1 VTDGP
6 RLEKVEAMTYPVV
19 HWEIGGRDAAALREF
34 YHKAFGWDLTDA
46 GPNYTL
52 VAPAD
57 GGLGG
62 GIMQLPEGTP
72 PYETFYVQVDDLDAA
87 LAELQL
93 LGGETLVPPTEIDTS
108 ASFALFTDPEGHPIG
123 LLCRTGGEIGQ

>member
-1 VTDGP
+1 MTD
-6 RLEKVEAMTYPVV
+6 PVV

-34 YHKAFGWDLTDA
+34 YHKAFGWELTDA

-72 PYETFYVQVDDLDAA
+72 PYVTISVQVDDLDAA
-87 LAELQL
+87 LTAVHQ
-93 LGGETLVPPTEIDTS
+93 LGGGTVVPPTAIDEN
-108 ASFALFTDPEGHPIG
+108 ASFALFTDPEGHVVG
-123 LLCRTGGEIGQ
+123 LLKAAGPVGPDRPGEPRS